1 MSTKEGEWYVLSL
14 TVFLSRFVSQFWI
27 YISEDRR
34 QFVTVQWNSCAFR
47 SQWLM
52 GSVIFLLNQSF
63 NENLG
68 VLPFGACFK
77 QREGSCLTYWVF
89 FFLITPSILSAECSV
104 ARTNQIAPIFFCI
117 ANQSIPYQS
126 EYRIIPVSQTNQIAA
141 LGFVSRTNQIAALG
155 YVFRTYKITALG

>member
-104 ARTNQIAPIFFCI
+104 ARTNQIAPIFFLYRKPINPVPIRIPHSSCI
-117 ANQSIPYQS
+117 ANQSDCRIRVCIPYQS
-126 EYRIIPVSQTNQIAA
+126 DCRTRVCIPH
-141 LGFVSRTNQIAALG
+141 L
-155 YVFRTYKITALG
+155 

>member
-27 YISEDRR
+27 YISEDRW
-34 QFVTVQWNSCAFR
+34 QFVIVQWNSCAFR

-63 NENLG
+63 NENLE

-89 FFLITPSILSAECSV
+89 FLNNSINSQRRVLCRSHQSDRPNFFLY
-104 ARTNQIAPIFFCI
+104 RKPINPIPIRIPHYSCI
-117 ANQSIPYQS
+117 ANQSDCRIRVCIPYQS
-126 EYRIIPVSQTNQIAA
+126 DCRTRVCIPH
-141 LGFVSRTNQIAALG
+141 L
-155 YVFRTYKITALG
+155 